1 MTISTVGTLTAM
13 DLDAHLHVF
22 HDQLPLRAERR
33 YAPDYPATTSDLLT
47 RLDAEGMRGAVL
59 VQPSFLADHDYVLAA
74 VAEHPDRFRAVT
86 SPVDLDELR
95 REWGRWVEAGVVGI
109 RLNLVGRELPDLA
122 GPEWRSVG
130 TDMAEGGIHLE
141 IHASGEQWS
150 GLVPMLE
157 TWPSDVVI
165 DHLGRTAD
173 VDDLIPLG
181 EREHVWFKASAP
193 YRWPDVEAAERLVH
207 TLIDRTGGQRL
218 LWGSDWPFTQH
229 ESQVDYAGMVAAAES
244 RFPQVAARADANL
257 QRLLGER
264 ALVP

>member
-1 MTISTVGTLTAM
+1 M

-33 YAPDYPATTSDLLT
+33 YAPDYSVTPDDLLA

-59 VQPSFLADHDYVLAA
+59 VQPSFLADHDYLLAA

-86 SPVDLDELR
+86 SPADLSELR
-95 REWGRWVEAGVVGI
+95 RDWDRWVEAGIVGI
-109 RLNLVGRELPDLA
+109 RLNLVGKDLPDLGA
-122 GPEWRSVG
+122 PQSRSVG
-130 TDMAEGGIHLE
+130 KAMAEGGIHLE
-141 IHASGEQWS
+141 VHASGAQWS
-150 GLVPMLE
+150 GLAPQLAD
-157 TWPSDVVI
+157 WPSDVVI
-165 DHLGRTAD
+165 DHLGRSAD
-173 VDDLIPLG
+173 VDSLIGLG

-193 YRWPDVEAAERLVH
+193 YRWPDMAAAERLVH